1 MNPWP
6 FVIAAYAVMVL
17 GVGVL
22 LIGSWRRMRQ
32 AEEQANALRDP
43 R

>member
-1 MNPWP
+1 MNHWS
-6 FVIAAYAVMVL
+6 FVIAAYVVMVL

-32 AEEQANALRDP
+32 AEEQANALREP